1 MESESL
7 RYNDETDRAFGLAG
21 MAISL
26 VAWDVEDW
34 LESINLDAP
43 ADEGMRLSDEYYLHL
58 APGVGAKAIWE
69 QSVKRF
75 QITVAMTVANVA
87 CRQFSHLGLRTLPK
101 EIDTTLCQI
110 LIDEGESL
118 CALETD
124 EVKIIY
130 AKSVNFCT
138 RLFSHPGV
146 KQLSD
151 ELAKSLIEK
160 RNLQAIDV
168 LSILAPLNRM

>member
-1 MESESL
+1 MSADSL
-7 RYNDETDRAFGLAG
+7 KYSNETDRAFGLAG

-26 VAWDVEDW
+26 VAWDAEDW

-75 QITVAMTVANVA
+75 QITVAMTVANVI
-87 CRQFSHLGLRTLPK
+87 CRKFINQNCTSLSNSI
-101 EIDTTLCQI
+101 ETTLCS
-110 LIDEGESL
+110 LLSDEAAET
-118 CALETD
+118 CALEPD
-124 EVKIIY
+124 EVNRIY
-130 AKSVNFCT
+130 RKSINYCT

-146 KQLSD
+146 IGLT
-151 ELAKSLIEK
+151 KSLVKKITDHRHLHADEIL
-160 RNLQAIDV
+160 NT
-168 LSILAPLNRM
+168 LSPLNHM